1 MDSDDARKLCHR
13 VELIGGNG
21 CLDPVVRRRHLR
33 LHLATR
39 ALDRL
44 HDLALRIGERRLD
57 VVALALAEFAAA
69 LGLDDGDGV
78 SLHLDDDGHVA
89 VRADGARRIGRVDR
103 AARGRRREAR
113 AGVVVGRRRQ
123 GCGCG
128 EREQGRSDHRQ
139 DASLQ
144 GGPPFVQGRAHSGG
158 RKWLKGGYASPA

>member
-78 SLHLDDDGHVA
+78 SSISMTTVTWPSGPMAPAVYDESIAPREDDAEKRAPGSSSGVA
-89 VRADGARRIGRVDR
+89 AR
-103 AARGRRREAR
+103 AAD
-113 AGVVVGRRRQ
+113 AG
-123 GCGCG
+123 
-128 EREQGRSDHRQ
+128 
-139 DASLQ
+139 A
-144 GGPPFVQGRAHSGG
+144 
-158 RKWLKGGYASPA
+158 